1 MAVLD
6 GIIIILIV
14 LGILYGTK
22 KGFLN
27 GIISLVGLFVSFI
40 MALLLRSVVADVL
53 LKGMPFLKFSGS
65 YKGITSLNILFYE
78 AIAFILVFMFL
89 LSALGLILK
98 ITGIIQKVID
108 YSVVLTLPS
117 KILGVLVG
125 IINALIISYI
135 LSFIMLNIN
144 STRSMVHDSK
154 FAPYLLK
161 NTIGIS
167 KQTKKYYESTSD
179 INKIIDNCK
188 HEKNKRLCNVLVAN
202 SLIKS
207 KIIEKEKVIE
217 LIDSGKLKNISKKEI
232 I

>member
-135 LSFIMLNIN
+135 QNFL
-144 STRSMVHDSK
+144 
-154 FAPYLLK
+154 P
-161 NTIGIS
+161 
-167 KQTKKYYESTSD
+167 
-179 INKIIDNCK
+179 
-188 HEKNKRLCNVLVAN
+188 
-202 SLIKS
+202 
-207 KIIEKEKVIE
+207 
-217 LIDSGKLKNISKKEI
+217 
-232 I
+232 